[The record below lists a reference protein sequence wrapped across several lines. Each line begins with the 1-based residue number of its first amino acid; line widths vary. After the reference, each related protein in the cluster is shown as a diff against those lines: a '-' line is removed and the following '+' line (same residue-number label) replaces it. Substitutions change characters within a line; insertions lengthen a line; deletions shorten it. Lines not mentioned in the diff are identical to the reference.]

1 MILLG
6 ISVKNRNIPGMV
18 KHPSD
23 LRDIETWIF
32 DLDNTLYHVSVNLF
46 DQIDRRMC
54 NYVAEFLDIPAAE
67 AYKVQKSF
75 FREHGTT
82 LRGMMECHDM
92 DPDPYLDYV
101 HAIDFSAIKL
111 DEVMAKALDAL
122 PGRKIVFTNAA
133 TNYARQVTEC
143 LGIDHHME
151 DIFDIVDA
159 GYIPKPAPEV
169 YTQFIEKFD
178 VDPARAVMVEDMA
191 RNLAPAAKMGMKTV
205 WVETGRPWAH
215 SEVEEIAPDYTTDNL
230 SSWLAEV
237 VGH

>member
-1 MILLG
+1 M
-6 ISVKNRNIPGMV
+6 S

-32 DLDNTLYHVSVNLF
+32 DLDNTLYHVSANLF

-54 NYVAEFLDIPAAE
+54 TYVADFLNIPAAE

-82 LRGMMECHDM
+82 LRGMMACHDM
-92 DPDPYLDYV
+92 DPEPYLDYV
-101 HAIDFSAIKL
+101 HDIDFSAIET
-111 DEVMAKALDAL
+111 DTVMMHALDAL

-133 TNYARQVTEC
+133 TNYARRVIER
-143 LGIDHHME
+143 LGITPHME
-151 DIFDIVDA
+151 DVFDIADA

-178 VDPARAVMVEDMA
+178 VDPNRAVMVEDMA
-191 RNLAPAAKMGMKTV
+191 RNLIPAANMGMKTV
-205 WVETGRPWAH
+205 WVDTDRPW
-215 SEVEEIAPDYTTDNL
+215 SQSDTETVEPDFTTDRL
-230 SSWLAEV
+230 STWLAEV